1 MVVPSQ
7 HGLLVSWKS
16 QEFWVPFSAP
26 TVPQNLPDVAQVKQ
40 IAVAPADAQVGMVDG
55 LDGRWKDFGMVIDFL
70 ARMVY
75 RCVECTTSAFQ
86 DGDTFDIEEIPGS
99 VWKIE
104 SFGDERCS
112 PNCGQIDQMYP
123 LALVAL
129 VDSNGRATPSPPV
142 FSWSNGYVMSYT
154 WGFWS
159 KIFIPSHNQTLQWE
173 IPKLNRGLGKFI
185 YK

>member
-1 MVVPSQ
+1 MHWLIISIPIQ
-7 HGLLVSWKS
+7 TAKIG
-16 QEFWVPFSAP
+16 
-26 TVPQNLPDVAQVKQ
+26 DVAQVKQ

-55 LDGRWKDFGMVIDFL
+55 LDGRWKDFRMVIDFL

-75 RCVECTTSAFQ
+75 HRMCRVYHKRF
-86 DGDTFDIEEIPGS
+86 PGWWYFLYRGNTRKRVKDS
-99 VWKIE
+99 IIRWWKMFPI
-104 SFGDERCS
+104 
-112 PNCGQIDQMYP
+112 CGQIDQMHP